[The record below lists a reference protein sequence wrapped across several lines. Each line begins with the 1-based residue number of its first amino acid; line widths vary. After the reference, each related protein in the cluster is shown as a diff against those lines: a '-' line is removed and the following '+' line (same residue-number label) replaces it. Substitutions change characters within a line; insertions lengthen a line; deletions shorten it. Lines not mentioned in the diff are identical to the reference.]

1 MATLRSTE
9 KRLSKNPD
17 LAELYSTQIDDMV
30 SRGAAR
36 KVPDQELAEYEG
48 PKFYLSHFEVLNPS
62 SKSTKCRIV
71 FNSSAKFKGHALN
84 EYLA

>member
-17 LAELYSTQIDDMV
+17 LAELYSAQIDDMD
-30 SRGAAR
+30 SRRAAR
-36 KVPDQELAEYEG
+36 KVPDQELAEYEE

-62 SKSTKCRIV
+62 SKSTKAELCLIAV
-71 FNSSAKFKGHALN
+71 QNL
-84 EYLA
+84 